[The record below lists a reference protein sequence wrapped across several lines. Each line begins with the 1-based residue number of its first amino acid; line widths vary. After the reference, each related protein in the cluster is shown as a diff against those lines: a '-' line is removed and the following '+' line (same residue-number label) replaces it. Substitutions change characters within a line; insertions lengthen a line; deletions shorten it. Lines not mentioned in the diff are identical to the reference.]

1 MATASCRCEAGA
13 GSGGCYGGDLVYNN
27 FPWPRGAG
35 GPPAEIA
42 TRIATTAQGIL
53 DARAAHPDA
62 TLADLYDPLTMPPDL
77 LAAHRA
83 NDRAVMS
90 AYGFDVKMSE
100 SACVAELFK
109 LYQRLSAPA
118 DR

>member
-1 MATASCRCEAGA
+1 M
-13 GSGGCYGGDLVYNN
+13 
-27 FPWPRGAG
+27 
-35 GPPAEIA
+35 
-42 TRIATTAQGIL
+42 IL

-90 AYGFDVKMSE
+90 AYGFDLKMAE
-100 SACVAELFK
+100 SDCVAELFK
-109 LYQRLSAPA
+109 LYQRLTTTN
-118 DR
+118 